1 VIREPTS
8 TASAKAKERA
18 VRESKDHVAIETL
31 ALCRDLHIRAM
42 VGGGPVLTA
51 HGLMSPSIS
60 HNASIV
66 VDPAS
71 IRHLHSVLRERG
83 WRDVKARQGAQILP
97 PARLRLTHD
106 DELSGLML
114 YSVIPGF
121 FADPGATF
129 DLIWERQMEIPLRG
143 VMVRALGRVSSAILA
158 SHDGLDGRASRQRS
172 NFDYFV
178 QQFRLLLTERER
190 PIVVDLIR
198 KVGGCAE
205 MSALLEALDVEPC
218 AFTLPSIPYVQWR
231 LQVTEV
237 SDQTRRALAFLEL
250 APHGRQMMYRSKT
263 GRPRSLGDVWTSATS
278 LPATVN
284 AIFGARRRW
293 ADSLREVVA

>member
-1 VIREPTS
+1 V
-8 TASAKAKERA
+8 KAKESA
-18 VRESKDHVAIETL
+18 VRESKDHVAIDTL
-31 ALCRDLHIRAM
+31 ALCRELHIRAM
-42 VGGGPVLTA
+42 VGGGPVLSV

-83 WRDVKARQGAQILP
+83 WRDVKVRHGSQILP
-97 PARLRLTHD
+97 QARIRLAHD
-106 DELSGLML
+106 DHLSGLIL

-121 FADPGATF
+121 FADPEATF
-129 DLIWERQMEIPLRG
+129 DLIWERQKEIPLRG
-143 VMVRALGRVSSAILA
+143 VMVRALGRVASAVLA

-178 QQFRLLLTERER
+178 QQFRQLLSPPERLT
-190 PIVVDLIR
+190 VVDLIR
-198 KVGGCAE
+198 NMGGCAE
-205 MSALLEALDVEPC
+205 MSALLEALGVEPC

-231 LQVTEV
+231 LQVDEV
-237 SDQTRRALAFLEL
+237 SDQTRRVLAFLEL
-250 APHGRQMMYRSKT
+250 APHGRQMMRRSKS
-263 GRPRSLGDVWTSATS
+263 GRPHSLGDVWISVTS
-278 LPATVN
+278 LPTTFS

-293 ADSLREVVA
+293 ANSLREVFV